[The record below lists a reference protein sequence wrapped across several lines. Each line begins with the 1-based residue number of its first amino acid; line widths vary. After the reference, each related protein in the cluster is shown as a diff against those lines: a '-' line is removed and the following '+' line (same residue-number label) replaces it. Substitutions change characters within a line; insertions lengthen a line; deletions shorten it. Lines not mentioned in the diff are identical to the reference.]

1 MKYDYFSRPSGQYC
15 SDTAF
20 FILFKWI
27 YENRRAFF
35 MEQLR
40 QFVSAVLAG
49 FMIGMGGTVFLF
61 QENKALG
68 LE

>member
-1 MKYDYFSRPSGQYC
+1 
-15 SDTAF
+15 
-20 FILFKWI
+20 
-27 YENRRAFF
+27 

-49 FMIGMGGTVFLF
+49 FMIGMGGTVFLS

-68 LE
+68 ACMFVIDAVNILVFCTHFAISTVPQKFPIHVK

>member
-1 MKYDYFSRPSGQYC
+1 
-15 SDTAF
+15 
-20 FILFKWI
+20 
-27 YENRRAFF
+27 

-49 FMIGMGGTVFLF
+49 FMIGMGGTVFLS

-68 LE
+68 ACMLGGADSE